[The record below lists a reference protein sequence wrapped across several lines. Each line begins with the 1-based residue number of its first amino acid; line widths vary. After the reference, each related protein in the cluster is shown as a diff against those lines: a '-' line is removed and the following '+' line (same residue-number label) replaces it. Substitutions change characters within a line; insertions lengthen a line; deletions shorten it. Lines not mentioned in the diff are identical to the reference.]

1 MAECNC
7 SELSQRLNH
16 FNQLRLMRAQSA
28 LPEKGKQL
36 FALLPLLLHY
46 NHPVLPGYLGEHCP
60 YGIDKF
66 APDHPQRELIRQ
78 QGIRVRDLQI
88 ATDPAILGLFCMGST
103 ASIGQS
109 ADSDLDIWVIHRN
122 QLTDTQLRL
131 LERKCQLISEHAQ
144 LSHLEI
150 NFFFVPPDKFQK
162 HHKTQDLSKE
172 NCGSSQNWLL
182 LDEFYRSAT
191 WLAGRQLSW
200 YMVPVDKEK
209 HSDSYL
215 DGLINSCHLERDDW
229 IDLGGIDSLPAEEYF
244 GAALWQLYKGID
256 SPFKAVLKIL
266 LLESYAQHYPNTQLI
281 CHRAKQAWMDGSS
294 DPMVF
299 DSYYLSLQ
307 AITEYLQAIGDTQRL
322 EIARRCFYLKS
333 RLHLSRAQG
342 QHDWRSLV
350 MHRLVREW
358 GWSQKKLAMLDS
370 RNHWKVEEVKPIYE
384 ELIETLMT
392 SFRKLIEFARRNSI
406 SEAINPED
414 IGILSRKLY
423 AAFETLP
430 SKVNRINPKI
440 APSLHEPCLS
450 IIEVPAGRKISPG
463 WYLYKQPLET
473 EQIIG
478 AAPQH
483 QAASLIQLMSWA
495 YFNGLVNANTQ
506 LYIYQQ
512 TTDVSLET
520 LGQLVRDMTASTSL
534 NLPKPQKSELA
545 KPSEVRQLAF
555 FVNLEQ
561 NYWEVTEH
569 TEHDEELGDDV
580 FNYGEQQLN
589 LVRSVDIVYQTSWNE
604 IHAFHFDGKE
614 ALLEAL
620 VSITSKMHKQSMLPV
635 SFDVFC
641 YGSALN
647 QPIKQQIKT
656 LVLECMQ
663 RRVDRTGSGA
673 SYHMVQ
679 LAGEKFG
686 LFFERRNV
694 YYKKLENPVDFYSHI
709 SRNKVGGNGA
719 LSLSESREPTP
730 TIVENHASEGLIQF
744 FFEYTSGAMNI
755 YVVGEEN
762 QVETYENFSG
772 DRDELVQSVIRFYSS
787 AQERFTY
794 NSKYINFN
802 LPQFYEIIE
811 LNGIRQI
818 VPYQSK
824 NRRPLET
831 ALNQQSSLG

>member
-1 MAECNC
+1 MPEHTEQLAYCSC
-7 SELSQRLNH
+7 SELQQRLTH
-16 FNQLRLMRAQSA
+16 FNQLRLMRAKSA
-28 LPEKGKQL
+28 LPEQGKQL
-36 FALLPLLLHY
+36 FSLLPLLLHY
-46 NHPVLPGYLGEHCP
+46 NHPTLPGYLGEQCP
-60 YGIDKF
+60 HGIDKF
-66 APDHPQRELIRQ
+66 SPDREQQTQLHK
-78 QGIRVRDLQI
+78 QGISLLQLNQ
-88 ATDPAILGLFCMGST
+88 ASQPAILGVFCMGST

-122 QLTDTQLRL
+122 NLSQDQLQL
-131 LERKCQLISEHAQ
+131 LERKCQLISEYANQ
-144 LSHLEI
+144 SHTEI
-150 NFFFVPPDKFQK
+150 NFFLIPPNKFQS
-162 HHKTQDLSKE
+162 HHQTQNLSKE
-172 NCGSSQNWLL
+172 NCGSSQSWLL

-191 WLAGRQLSW
+191 LLAGRQLSW
-200 YMVPVDKEK
+200 FMVPVEQERD
-209 HSDSYL
+209 SDAYL
-215 DGLINSCHLERDDW
+215 NKLFEQCHLQHDDW
-229 IDLGGIDSLPAEEYF
+229 IDLGGIDRLPAEEYL

-266 LLESYAQHYPNTQLI
+266 LLESYAQFYPNTQLI
-281 CHRAKQAWMDGSS
+281 CHRSKQAWMIGSP

-299 DSYYLSLQ
+299 DSYYQSLQ
-307 AITEYLQAIGDTQRL
+307 TITDYLQGIGDQRRL

-333 RLHLSRAQG
+333 RLHLSQNQG
-342 QHDWRSLV
+342 SHDWRGLV
-350 MHRLVREW
+350 MQRLTREW
-358 GWSQKKLAMLDS
+358 GWNRDKLAMLDKRAS
-370 RNHWKVEEVKPIYE
+370 WKVEDVKPIYE
-384 ELIETLMT
+384 ELIDTLMT

-450 IIEVPAGRKISPG
+450 IIEVPAGRKVSPG

-483 QAASLIQLMSWA
+483 QAPSLIQLMTWA
-495 YFNGLVNANTQ
+495 YFNGLVNGNTL

-520 LGQLVRDMTASTSL
+520 LNQLVRDMTAAISTTP
-534 NLPKPQKSELA
+534 PKTLKSELA

-561 NYWEVTEH
+561 NYWEATEH
-569 TEHDEELGDDV
+569 EPAISGDV
-580 FNYGEQQLN
+580 FNFGEQQLN

-604 IHAFHFDGKE
+604 IHAFHFEGKE

-620 VSITSKMHKQSMLPV
+620 VSITSKMHKQSMLPTN
-635 SFDVFC
+635 FEVFC
-641 YGSALN
+641 YGSQLN
-647 QPIKQQIKT
+647 QLIRQQVKE
-656 LVLECMQ
+656 LVRGCMQ
-663 RRVDRTGSGA
+663 RRVDRSGSGA

-709 SRNKVGGNGA
+709 SLNKLGGNGA
-719 LSLSESREPTP
+719 LSLSETQLPTP

-744 FFEYTSGAMNI
+744 FFEYVAEGMNI
-755 YVVGEEN
+755 YVVGEQN
-762 QVETYENFSG
+762 QVETYESFSG

-787 AQERFTY
+787 SQERFTY

-802 LPQFYEIIE
+802 LPQFYEIIDF
-811 LNGIRQI
+811 NGTRQI
-818 VPYQSK
+818 IPYQRK
-824 NRRPLET
+824 NRRQLD
-831 ALNQQSSLG
+831 QSVNL